1 MSEYFEENRA
11 NFSKSFRG
19 YNVEEVLDFIQEM
32 NSKFR
37 ELNNTLQKVQNKNQA
52 LEVEIEK
59 YKQLENSMLKA
70 IEIADKHQNEWL
82 ETQKQQL
89 QKLEKEAREK
99 SNQIIENAQK
109 EAKKWKLVEENSLK
123 SQKSKMEQELV
134 EVQRELK
141 AIKEAKK
148 QISDEIESILEVAQ
162 ERVKP
167 KKNKVKFQN
176 KKEKS
181 QVENQLKPVEKMV
194 VPPKPKRGRPAKAQI
209 PPKSN
214 LLDDGLPTVKKVLEE
229 FNKKGLDSGNIAD
242 IS

>member
-1 MSEYFEENRA
+1 MSEYFDENRA

-148 QISDEIESILEVAQ
+148 QISDEIETILGVAQ

-181 QVENQLKPVEKMV
+181 QVENQLKPVEKIV
-194 VPPKPKRGRPAKAQI
+194 VPPKPKRGRPSKVQI
-209 PPKSN
+209 PSKSN
-214 LLDDGLPTVKKVLEE
+214 LKDDGLPTVKKVLEE